1 MRNLRTYAHDVM
13 AAMLVFQ
20 NIDTAAMLVYQTK
33 PVRFELFC
41 YVNTCFC
48 FNTFAWLLDTKVHT
62 LYRTLFHG
70 RHLIVIKVRVKCR
83 TPAQDV

>member
-1 MRNLRTYAHDVM
+1 MDKINTDSKPAHIASLTHEGLSYRTYAYDVM
-13 AAMLVFQ
+13 AAMVFQ

-48 FNTFAWLLDTKVHT
+48 FNTFAWLLDT
-62 LYRTLFHG
+62 
-70 RHLIVIKVRVKCR
+70 
-83 TPAQDV
+83 